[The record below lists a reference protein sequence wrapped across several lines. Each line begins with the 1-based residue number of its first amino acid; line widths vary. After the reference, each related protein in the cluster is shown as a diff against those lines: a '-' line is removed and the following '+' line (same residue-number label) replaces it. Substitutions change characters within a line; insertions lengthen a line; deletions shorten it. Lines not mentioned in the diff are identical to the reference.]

1 MKHQSPK
8 WTPDHCHFFAR
19 GACKNGDACKFKHE
33 DGETAG
39 PPSKDRASNVRF
51 YKGCNVTF
59 GPGAEVTGLQ
69 LPFDNVVNSGEAK
82 ITDGVGYSATMP
94 EKAVICA

>member
-1 MKHQSPK
+1 
-8 WTPDHCHFFAR
+8 
-19 GACKNGDACKFKHE
+19 
-33 DGETAG
+33 
-39 PPSKDRASNVRF
+39 VRF